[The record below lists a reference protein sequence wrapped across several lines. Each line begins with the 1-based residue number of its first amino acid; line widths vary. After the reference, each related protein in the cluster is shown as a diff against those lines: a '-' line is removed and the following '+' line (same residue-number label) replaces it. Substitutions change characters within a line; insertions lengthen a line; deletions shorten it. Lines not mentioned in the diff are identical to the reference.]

1 MFITRRFKK
10 LSTDLKIKWAFSL
23 GFALLCALPMIVWW
37 NKERMVD
44 SAEWVSH
51 THEVIATLEA
61 TSRSISDAESIERG
75 YIITGHESYAG
86 PFEATC
92 FQTKNLLVRLQ
103 SLTADNATQQHRI
116 ALFKP
121 LVLEK
126 LDAMTRAIAL
136 RRSLGLAAAVEMTQ
150 TDTGKRLMDSIRTQI
165 AEMRREEEAMLG
177 ERNTRFGV
185 IVKDGWTIFLLAMG
199 LNFCTVLFSL
209 FMVNRYIRHRRETE
223 NTLKEAKEIAE
234 SANTAKSAFLANMSH
249 EIRTPMTAI
258 VGYADLLLDPR
269 QTQSDK
275 LDNLQTIRRNA
286 RHLLELIN
294 DILDLSKIE
303 AGKMKVERIDCELPQ
318 LIGDVVSLMR
328 PRAME
333 KGLDFKLNFATPIP
347 KKMKTDPLR
356 LRQVLVNLIGNAIK
370 FTEAGHVE
378 LRISCEV
385 QNKCARVRF
394 DVRDTGIGITREQ
407 MTRLFQPFNQAD
419 DSMTRRFGG
428 SGLGLTISQRLSTL
442 LGGQIGAHS
451 EPDKGSVFSV
461 TLDAGT
467 VEDGDLVDGLD
478 ESMLTS
484 KSHVPKDPVI
494 TLVGRIL
501 LAEDGR
507 DNQRLITLHLRR
519 AGAEVVLAE
528 NGRIAVDL
536 ATQQRFDLILMDMQ
550 MPEMDGYEATSE
562 LRRRGMTLP
571 IIALTAHAMADDRS
585 KCLAA
590 GCSDYLT
597 KPVDKE
603 LLLATINSYLKS
615 AAAAAAAA
623 PKPVVPRSPVRSTFA
638 DDVDMKPII
647 AEFVANLPEQ
657 VKQIEELLSQN
668 NLAALK
674 RAVHQLKG
682 SGGGYGFQAV
692 TDTAAVA
699 EQQLADAAPLP
710 AIEAKV
716 KELTELL
723 RSIEGFVPAVVP
735 QQSAPAAAA
744 SAAEVVE
751 T

>member
-1 MFITRRFKK
+1 MSIKR
-10 LSTDLKIKWAFSL
+10 LSTDRKIKLAFSF
-23 GFALLCALPMIVWW
+23 GFALLSALPAIVYW

-61 TSRSISDAESIERG
+61 TSRSLAEAESIERG
-75 YIITGHESYAG
+75 YIITGHESYIG
-86 PFEATC
+86 PFEVTV
-92 FQTKNLLVRLQ
+92 FQAKNLVARLQ
-103 SLTADNATQQHRI
+103 NLTADSLSQQRRI
-116 ALFKP
+116 LTLKP
-121 LVLEK
+121 LVLDKLEFMEK
-126 LDAMTRAIAL
+126 AISIRRRNGLSAAEEVLNTDA
-136 RRSLGLAAAVEMTQ
+136 GQ
-150 TDTGKRLMDSIRTQI
+150 RLMDNIRTSI
-165 AEMRREEEAMLG
+165 SGLRREEETLLG
-177 ERNTRFGV
+177 ERNERFGL

-199 LNFCTVLFSL
+199 LNFCTVIFSL

-223 NTLKEAKEIAE
+223 STLKEAKEIAE

-303 AGKMKVERIDCELPQ
+303 AGKMTVERLACDLPQ

-333 KGLDFKLNFATPIP
+333 KGLDLKCTFSGAIP
-347 KKMKTDPLR
+347 RKMMTDPLR
-356 LRQVLVNLIGNAIK
+356 LRQILVNLVGNAVK
-370 FTEAGHVE
+370 FTEAGYVE
-378 LRISCEV
+378 LRVSCTVKDDE
-385 QNKCARVRF
+385 ARVRF
-394 DVRDTGIGITREQ
+394 DVNDTGIGITREQ
-407 MTRLFQPFNQAD
+407 MAKLFQPFNQAD
-419 DSMTRRFGG
+419 ESTTRRFGG

-442 LGGQIGAHS
+442 LGGTIAACS
-451 EPDKGSVFSV
+451 TADKGSTFSV
-461 TLDAGT
+461 TLNGGPVA
-467 VEDGDLVDGLD
+467 DGDLVEGLD
-478 ESMLTS
+478 ESVLQSRTS
-484 KSHVPKDPVI
+484 VPRDPVI
-494 TLVGRIL
+494 TLVGRVL

-536 ATQQRFDLILMDMQ
+536 ATQQHFDLILMDMQ

-562 LRRRGMTLP
+562 LRRRGLTLP

-603 LLLATINSYLKS
+603 LLLATINSYLK
-615 AAAAAAAA
+615 AAAAAKAAT
-623 PKPVVPRSPVRSTFA
+623 PRPATTPQSSIRSTFA

-647 AEFVANLPEQ
+647 EEFVANLPDQ

-668 NLAALK
+668 HLTALK

-699 EQQLADAAPLP
+699 EQQLADGAPVP

-716 KELTELL
+716 KELIDLL
-723 RSIEGFVPAVVP
+723 RSIEGFVPVP
-735 QQSAPAAAA
+735 VPVST
-744 SAAEVVE
+744 STIEKVL